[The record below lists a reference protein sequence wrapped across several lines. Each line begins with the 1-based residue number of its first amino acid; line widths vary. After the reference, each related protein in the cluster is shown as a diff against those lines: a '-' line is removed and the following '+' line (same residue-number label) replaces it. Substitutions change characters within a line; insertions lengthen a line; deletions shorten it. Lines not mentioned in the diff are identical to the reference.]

1 MGNPTCHLAARWGM
15 QKGFQSISE
24 PHCRSFSTA
33 QGAPIKS
40 RPFIWTFLLQSAH
53 LCPTVQ
59 QKISF
64 PSISFEEE
72 YPEQYAYKGKDD
84 ESLRIF
90 QHVLWLKMRSS
101 YQIFTISGVDN
112 SLSKNLNYITMKCT
126 LAQSMC
132 IKSLRRV
139 VVQMCVLFI
148 PVHRTLLLLQ
158 SCQKIYNACETAGLL
173 PVHTLQTLSL
183 LQGCPV

>member
-1 MGNPTCHLAARWGM
+1 MGNPWPLAGECKKDFNQSQSHIVALS
-15 QKGFQSISE
+15 QPLKGLLLN
-24 PHCRSFSTA
+24 HGLSFGLFFFSLHTY
-33 QGAPIKS
+33 APL
-40 RPFIWTFLLQSAH
+40 F
-53 LCPTVQ
+53 Q

-90 QHVLWLKMRSS
+90 QHLLWLKMRSS

-126 LAQSMC
+126 LAQSMR

-139 VVQMCVLFI
+139 VVQKCVLFI

-158 SCQKIYNACETAGLL
+158 SCQKIYSACETAGLL